1 MEAIDYAEKP
11 SYSKS
16 SGKVGTGS
24 AANMSM
30 DQTLNE
36 LWFSFAIQIPL
47 NILLQLFDTDD
58 SATRNFKLLKS
69 VVRAIFQRDIMPTLD
84 KATRLACSQS
94 ERGVTI
100 ELQRYSKVEQ
110 VGFYL
115 FRLSQESFAD
125 LVSNSREQRGRKQPM
140 QDAIELEAKVTVRVV
155 PASSSANE
163 E

>member
-1 MEAIDYAEKP
+1 
-11 SYSKS
+11 
-16 SGKVGTGS
+16 
-24 AANMSM
+24 
-30 DQTLNE
+30 
-36 LWFSFAIQIPL
+36 
-47 NILLQLFDTDD
+47 LLQLFDTDE
-58 SATRNFKLLKS
+58 SAARNFKLLKS

-115 FRLSQESFAD
+115 FKLSQESFSD
-125 LVSNSREQRGRKQPM
+125 LVSNLREQRGRKQPM